1 MGLYKYT
8 CSSAFDQTVHHY
20 KMSTPLAI
28 SNKHSYVSRLFNFL
42 VITATDVFPIF
53 GGLQQPSA
61 EQNLLNHNY
70 VNNKVDLTR
79 LNSIENL

>member
-1 MGLYKYT
+1 MFQD
-8 CSSAFDQTVHHY
+8 CS
-20 KMSTPLAI
+20 I
-28 SNKHSYVSRLFNFL
+28 FL

-70 VNNKVDLTR
+70 ANNKVDLTR